1 MDAIYKIIAI
11 ALITCVATLIVKPVR
26 PDFAIFISI
35 VGGIILLFMLISYL
49 SGIFEV
55 FNSIFNLTQVN
66 TSLYTIIFKI
76 IGVGYLIE
84 FTASICS
91 DTGNQSLGDKVLLG
105 GKIIILV
112 MALPIITSILEIV
125 MELLP
130 KWKRKREFS

>member
-11 ALITCVATLIVKPVR
+11 ALVTCIATLIVKPVR

-49 SGIFEV
+49 SNIFEV
-55 FNSIFNLTQVN
+55 FNEIFHLTQVN
-66 TSLYTIIFKI
+66 SSLYAIIFKI

-84 FTASICS
+84 FTASICA
-91 DTGNQSLGDKVLLG
+91 DTGNNSLGDKVLLG
-105 GKIIILV
+105 GKIVILV
-112 MALPIITSILEIV
+112 MALPIVTSILEII

-130 KWKRKREFS
+130 K

>member
-26 PDFAIFISI
+26 SDFAIFISI

-76 IGVGYLIE
+76 I
-84 FTASICS
+84 
-91 DTGNQSLGDKVLLG
+91 
-105 GKIIILV
+105 
-112 MALPIITSILEIV
+112 
-125 MELLP
+125 
-130 KWKRKREFS
+130 